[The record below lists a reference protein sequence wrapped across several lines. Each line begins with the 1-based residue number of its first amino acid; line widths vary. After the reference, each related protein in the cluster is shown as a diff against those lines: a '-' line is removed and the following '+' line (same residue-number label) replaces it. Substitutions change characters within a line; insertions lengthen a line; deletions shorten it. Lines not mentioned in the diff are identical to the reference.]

1 MRSKRR
7 YDNIN
12 PVFFEKT
19 KDGEILYDVYA
30 RLVKDRIIFLH
41 EEIDS
46 NVASVIVA
54 LLLVLD
60 EEDKE
65 EPISLYINSPGGSV
79 ESFFAIYD
87 VMQLIHAPIKTIC
100 VGEASSAAAILL
112 AAGSAGMR
120 FATVN
125 SRIMIHQIQIGSV
138 EGSGTD
144 LENTAK
150 EVKALKKKLTEV
162 LARHTGQSYK
172 KVLRDCE
179 IDKYLSAM
187 ESKEYGL
194 VDEILLPTKN
204 IPEIKP
210 HKHVSRKKKTI
221 PPPEKI

>member
-1 MRSKRR
+1 MRYK
-7 YDNIN
+7 NVN

-46 NVASVIVA
+46 EVASVIVA

-60 EEDKE
+60 QEDKE

-87 VMQLIHAPIKTIC
+87 VMQLVHAPIKTIC

-120 FATVN
+120 FATTH
-125 SRIMIHQIQIGSV
+125 SRVMIHQIQIGSM

-172 KVLRDCE
+172 KVLNDCE
-179 IDKYLSAM
+179 VDKYLSSEEA
-187 ESKEYGL
+187 KAYGI
-194 VDEILLPTKN
+194 VDEILLPTKV
-204 IPEIKP
+204 IPEMKVH
-210 HKHVSRKKKTI
+210 HKRVKKEK
-221 PPPEKI
+221 PPPETA